1 MEPFNISVH
10 TLEPGYFKT
19 DVLTTLQND
28 ISKRWEELD
37 EEMKKDFGEEFLQ
50 KCEAIIVLGV
60 HLERVFS
67 ETHVDSVVGFSCSE
81 AEFHQNL

>member
-1 MEPFNISVH
+1 
-10 TLEPGYFKT
+10 
-19 DVLTTLQND
+19 
-28 ISKRWEELD
+28 
-37 EEMKKDFGEEFLQ
+37 MKKDFGEEFLQ